1 MPKLPQWI
9 QQLIGSEESIE
20 PVLVSGNWFVSRAF
34 SVPEGLKDKELE
46 EFAELS
52 VEEISPFNLEQ
63 LNWGY
68 FYSEDSSR
76 LFIYAAFDQ
85 KLRKDLAESD
95 QFDYAFPDFVQS
107 FGLNF
112 ERPTLIF
119 LVHETTLSGILLPT
133 NDEVPQTVVGIT
145 LDQEL
150 SRSSLEDARKRIIQ
164 RIESQVNRQHEPTLA
179 NPIADFGSVEVS
191 DIIYTRNW
199 DFKESKA
206 KPSLELIPYGDSFG
220 KGTEVSINET
230 NKLWAMDVRKAD
242 AKEGLAKKHGWS
254 LWYWRATLAIILL
267 FFILAA
273 GEIGL
278 LAFTKWNEK
287 QLQFALEKEPQASEV
302 MQKSDILAK
311 INQITTNQL
320 LPFEMLTIVNQYL
333 PETIYFTRFTADGGN
348 SIQVEA
354 VGLPSSD
361 INGFQEVLRG
371 VEVISSVT
379 ISNNRVANNLSSFRM
394 RIEFQP
400 GALEPQIFLAEL

>member
-1 MPKLPQWI
+1 MPKIPQWI

-68 FYSEDSSR
+68 FYSEESSR

-107 FGLNF
+107 FGLIF
-112 ERPTLIF
+112 ERATLIF
-119 LVHETTLSGILLPT
+119 LIHDTTLSGILLPA
-133 NDEVPQTVVGIT
+133 NDEIPQTVVGVT
-145 LDQEL
+145 LSEEFDQTD
-150 SRSSLEDARKRIIQ
+150 LEDAKKRVVQ
-164 RIESQVNRQHEPTLA
+164 RIEIQVNRQHEPTLA

-199 DFKESKA
+199 EFKESKA
-206 KPSLELIPYGDSFG
+206 KPSLELISYGDSTG
-220 KGTEVSINET
+220 ETAKVGINET
-230 NKLWAMDVRKAD
+230 SKLWAMDVRKAD
-242 AKEGLAKKHGWS
+242 AKEELAKKYGWS
-254 LWYWRATLAIILL
+254 LWYWRATVIVLLL
-267 FFILAA
+267 FFILAT

-278 LAFTKWNEK
+278 FAFTKWNEK
-287 QLQFALEKEPQASEV
+287 HLLIALEKEPRATDV

-320 LPFEMLTIVNQYL
+320 LPFEMLTIVSQYK
-333 PETIYFTRFTADGGN
+333 PETIWFTRFIAENGN
-348 SIQVEA
+348 AVQVEA
-354 VGLPSSD
+354 AGLPSSD
-361 INGFQEVLRG
+361 INGFQEALRE
-371 VEVISSVT
+371 VEVISNVT
-379 ISNNRVANNLSSFRM
+379 ISNNRVANNQSSFRM

-400 GALEPQIFLAEL
+400 GALEPQTFIAEL

>member
-1 MPKLPQWI
+1 MPKIPQWI

-68 FYSEDSSR
+68 FYGEESSR

-85 KLRKDLAESD
+85 KLRKDLVESE

-107 FGLNF
+107 FGLKF
-112 ERPTLIF
+112 ERATLIF
-119 LVHETTLSGILLPT
+119 LVHETTLSGILLPA

-145 LDQEL
+145 LDPEF
-150 SRSSLEDARKRIIQ
+150 SPSDLEDARKRVVQ
-164 RIESQVNRQHEPTLA
+164 RIEIQVNRRHEPTLA
-179 NPIADFGSVEVS
+179 NPIVDFGSVEVS

-199 DFKESKA
+199 EFKESKA
-206 KPSLELIPYGDSFG
+206 KPSLELVPYGDSFG
-220 KGTEVSINET
+220 KGTEVGINET
-230 NKLWAMDVRKAD
+230 GKLWAMDVRKAD
-242 AKEGLAKKHGWS
+242 AKEELAKKHGWS
-254 LWYWRATLAIILL
+254 LWYWRGTMIVLLL

-273 GEIGL
+273 GEVGL

-287 QLQFALEKEPQASEV
+287 QLLIALEKEPRASDV
-302 MQKSDILAK
+302 MEKSDILAK

-320 LPFEMLTIVNQYL
+320 LPFEMLTIVNEYR
-333 PETIYFTRFTADGGN
+333 PETIWFTRFIAEGGN
-348 SIQVEA
+348 AVQVEA
-354 VGLPSSD
+354 AGLPSSD
-361 INGFQEVLRG
+361 INGFQEALRD
-371 VEVISSVT
+371 VEVISNVT
-379 ISNNRVANNLSSFRM
+379 ISNNRVANNQASFRM

-400 GALEPQIFLAEL
+400 GALEPQTFIAEL